1 MTNFAV
7 GFNKR
12 NKSMKKIVVSTLAI
26 ALTLCSCINRDES
39 TADEYQQSQ
48 DEALIKENALKI
60 FGNID
65 PAQDWNS
72 IKQGTVTIKADA
84 NLKDI
89 AKVQILTESPF
100 CNKNAAILNEAKVQK
115 DQEVTLVYDAPNVY
129 DKLFAACVSSDGK
142 YFVKVFNVGESSVSF
157 KSSAAARMTRA
168 GEAYPSAASLVLGEP
183 TPSFNAQR
191 AIQSQAAENHKVL
204 INDNV
209 NAGFYRAYDSW
220 ADGTWANEKMF
231 AVTSTP
237 DNGWTLDNGT
247 IYKAVDD
254 DVDITTVQ
262 EIVNGFLRKTGA
274 IHQTNGKSN
283 NWETIVT
290 STPYFVLNKNYLI
303 ATGEPVTITPIQM
316 NTTEG
321 MFNTVYYYYFDPE
334 VTKDMTAEEE
344 ANYIKALP
352 KYKAING
359 FSSDKFK
366 REKQYLLPYYGE
378 GIPAAGAKAIST
390 SIPAGRKIG
399 FLNQKAKTPTYP
411 NYTVGDMVPAPY
423 NYCASG
429 CTYGDGRL
437 NVAVNHLIGHYFSAI
452 DKGISQISE
461 KILTNGNIQTQTQ
474 YGSTEVGMKWDSPR
488 VAIFSANDHA
498 YMCFEDGADCT
509 FGDMI
514 IEITSGAVI
523 EDEEIVPFGEIYAM
537 CFEDR
542 LENADYDMNDVVLH
556 AVRKDETTIQLSLVA
571 SGAYDELW
579 IKGYDGTLFSKEVHQ
594 LFGYDN
600 ANVFINTKQ
609 GAEYKEPITQE
620 ISVAKTLSISDFLKK
635 ITLKNETT
643 GKTIAMPKK
652 AGEPPYAI
660 IVPIDFKYPLE
671 TMSITAAYPDF
682 IIWAK
687 DATRPGNWYL
697 NGVESLIYQR

>member
-1 MTNFAV
+1 MITFAV
-7 GFNKR
+7 RFNKS
-12 NKSMKKIVVSTLAI
+12 NKSMKKIVLSAI
-26 ALTLCSCINRDES
+26 AIAFTLCSCTSHDEGNVN
-39 TADEYQQSQ
+39 EYNN
-48 DEALIKENALKI
+48 ALIKENAQKV

-65 PAQDWNS
+65 AAQDWNS
-72 IKQGTVTIKADA
+72 IKQGSVTITADA
-84 NLKDI
+84 NLDNI
-89 AKVQILTESPF
+89 EKVQILTESPF
-100 CNKNAAILNEAKVQK
+100 GNKDAAILNEAKVEKGQK
-115 DQEVTLVYDAPNVY
+115 VTLVYDAPNVY
-129 DKLFAACVSSDGK
+129 DKLFAACVSSEGK
-142 YFVKVFNVGESSVSF
+142 YFVKVFNIGESSVSF
-157 KSSAAARMTRA
+157 KSTAAARMTRS
-168 GEAYPSAASLVLGEP
+168 GEGYPSLTSIVLGTP

-191 AIQSQAAENHKVL
+191 AIQSQASEDHTVL

-209 NAGFYRAYDSW
+209 GGGNYRAYDLW
-220 ADGTWANEKMF
+220 ADGSWANEKMF

-237 DNGWTLDNGT
+237 DNGWTFENGT
-247 IYKAVDD
+247 IW
-254 DVDITTVQ
+254 
-262 EIVNGFLRKTGA
+262 KTGA

-321 MFNTVYYYYFDPE
+321 KFNTVYYYYFNPE

-488 VAIFSANDHA
+488 VAIFTANDHA

>member
-1 MTNFAV
+1 VN
-7 GFNKR
+7 
-12 NKSMKKIVVSTLAI
+12 
-26 ALTLCSCINRDES
+26 
-39 TADEYQQSQ
+39 EYNN
-48 DEALIKENALKI
+48 ALIKENAQKV

-72 IKQGTVTIKADA
+72 IKQGSVTIMADA
-84 NLKDI
+84 NLDNI
-89 AKVQILTESPF
+89 EKVQILTESPF
-100 CNKNAAILNEAKVQK
+100 CNNDAAILNEAKVEKGQK
-115 DQEVTLVYDAPNVY
+115 VTLVYDAPNVY
-129 DKLFAACVSSDGK
+129 DKLFAACVSSEGK
-142 YFVKVFNVGESSVSF
+142 YFVKVFGLDEKEVSF
-157 KSSAAARMTRA
+157 TKTAAARITR
-168 GEAYPSAASLVLGEP
+168 GEGVEEDTNYPSISSIVLGEP

-191 AIQSQAAENHKVL
+191 AIQSQASEDHTVL

-209 NAGFYRAYDSW
+209 NGGNYRAYDLW

-231 AVTSTP
+231 AITSTP
-237 DNGWTLDNGT
+237 DNGWTFENGT
-247 IYKAVDD
+247 IWKAVDD
-254 DVDITTVQ
+254 DVDITTVK
-262 EIVNGFLRKTGA
+262 EIVNEFLRKTGA
-274 IHQTNGKSN
+274 IHTTNGSNKSN
-283 NWETIVT
+283 NWEAIVT

-321 MFNTVYYYYFDPE
+321 MFNSVYYYYFDPE

-359 FSSDKFK
+359 FSSDKFN

-411 NYTVGDMVPAPY
+411 NYTVGNMTPEAY

-437 NVAVNHLIGHYFSAI
+437 NVAVNHLIGHFFSAI
-452 DKGISQISE
+452 DKNTSQTTLKVFANS
-461 KILTNGNIQTQTQ
+461 TQTA
-474 YGSTEVGMKWDSPR
+474 TENGLTENGMKWNSPR
-488 VAIFSANDHA
+488 VAIFSVNDRA

-514 IEITSGAVI
+514 IEVTNGAKV
-523 EDEEIVPFGEIYAM
+523 EDEEIIPFGEKYTM

-542 LENADYDMNDVVLH
+542 LENADYDMNDVVLQ
-556 AVRKDETTIQLSLVA
+556 AVRLNETKVQLSLIA
-571 SGAYDELW
+571 AGAYDELW
-579 IKGYDGTLFSKEVHQ
+579 IKGLNGSNLASKEVHQ
-594 LFGYDN
+594 LFGYDK
-600 ANVFINTKQ
+600 AEVFINTTK
-609 GAEYKEPITQE
+609 GGEKKAPIVE
-620 ISVAKTLSISDFLKK
+620 EFDIAKTQSISDFLKK
-635 ITLKNETT
+635 ITIKNEST

-652 AGEPPYAI
+652 GEPPYAI
-660 IVPIDFKYPLE
+660 IVPVEFKYPIE
-671 TMSITAAYPDF
+671 KTSIIEAYPNF
-682 IIWAK
+682 SIWAK
-687 DATRPGNWYL
+687 DITRPNNWYL
-697 NGVESLIYQR
+697 NGIEGLIYE